1 MNTERSQS
9 QSFVL
14 IKSNWR
20 DCPKKIKKC
29 KVCWFEF
36 NCANKYVVKTAGVQ
50 EHTGTSGRLVRETGN
65 AYLHFLTAFLLKF
78 DTNIQKGT
86 QKILT
91 V

>member
-1 MNTERSQS
+1 M
-9 QSFVL
+9 
-14 IKSNWR
+14 
-20 DCPKKIKKC
+20 
-29 KVCWFEF
+29 
-36 NCANKYVVKTAGVQ
+36 AGVR
-50 EHTGTSGRLVRETGN
+50 EYTGTSGRLVRQTGN